1 MKKTNFLA
9 IFIATALLIVT
20 ACDKTSTQKSTAD
33 GTGCKFNSKAEL
45 EKVTEADF
53 DEDIFNTPAS
63 FSLDGPPIISQG
75 ATNKCVSFSSGYYI
89 TGMYNGLTSNSSS
102 QDAAGSVE
110 FMHAQYKKINNDDCA
125 EGAFL
130 FDEGGTVGMSEILAA
145 YGTCKWGQLP
155 FVESKACTVI
165 PSNLTTEAA
174 KNKIGGFER
183 LDKATYSNTG
193 ELKAWLYA
201 GFPLWFAVE
210 ADDAFQNLKGA
221 EVWKSASGEASG
233 HAMVIVG
240 WDDAKNAFKIANS
253 WGTDWADNGYGW
265 VDYSYLKTLLA
276 VEGSTIGVIYPN
288 DNQRAVF
295 NKLSPASC
303 GNAGWGDLYIQNKR
317 GEEIAVEMSGANN
330 YTNND
335 AENIDANEQQSFSGI
350 PKGNITVKVF
360 DAKKT
365 ALIKEYTV
373 TVAQCDDVVLTVD

>member
-9 IFIATALLIVT
+9 ICIATSFLCFT
-20 ACDKTSTQKSTAD
+20 ACVKTSDPKSTAD
-33 GTGCKFNSKAEL
+33 GTGLKFNSKAEL
-45 EKVTEADF
+45 ENIEEADF
-53 DEDIFNTPAS
+53 DEDLFNTPAS

-75 ATNKCVSFSSGYYI
+75 ETNKCVSFSSGYYI
-89 TGMYNGLTSNSSS
+89 LGMYNGLTSKSSNT
-102 QDAAGSVE
+102 DVAGSVE
-110 FMHAQYKKINNDDCA
+110 FMHAQYKKINSDDCA

-130 FDEGGTVGMSEILAA
+130 FDEGGQVGMSEILAT
-145 YGTCKWGQLP
+145 YGTCNSGQLP

-193 ELKAWLYA
+193 ELKAWIYA
-201 GFPLWFAVE
+201 GFPLWFAVNV
-210 ADDAFQNLKGA
+210 DDAFQNLQGA
-221 EVWKSASGEASG
+221 EVWKSASGKAGG

-265 VDYSYLKTLLA
+265 VDYAYLKTLLA
-276 VEGSTIGVIYPN
+276 VDGCTIGVIYPN
-288 DNQRAVF
+288 DNQRTVF

-317 GEEIAVEMSGANN
+317 GAEIAVEMTGANN
-330 YTNND
+330 YNNND
-335 AENIDANEQQSFSGI
+335 AQNIDANEQQAFSGI
-350 PKGNITVKVF
+350 PKGNITVKVY
-360 DAKKT
+360 DAAKT

-373 TVAQCDDVVLTVD
+373 TVEQCNDVVLTVD